1 MATGSAFVADSRDH
15 IRARS
20 IAPSI
25 DEKKYYYYERVMRRE
40 QKAASSSWLVAAAV
54 AACAVQLEMHFAFAE
69 RCSHLEWCAA
79 VARCNASQLHARLI
93 AVEAR

>member
-1 MATGSAFVADSRDH
+1 
-15 IRARS
+15 
-20 IAPSI
+20 
-25 DEKKYYYYERVMRRE
+25 MRRA
-40 QKAASSSWLVAAAV
+40 QKVASSSWQVAEAAV
-54 AACAVQLEMHFAFAE
+54 AGAVQLEMHFAFAE